1 MLKKYIY
8 IIIGVVV
15 IFLWGLS
22 LYFISSHYRTTI
34 DNQEVAIDFYQEGVT
49 QILTKINDSTK
60 VWVAKTHDLIHTRD
74 SITKA
79 NLALLKAIGVKENKI
94 QSLSSFNAVLD
105 RQYLLKL
112 DSALKD
118 SVEILRGV
126 YEDIYNS
133 LVIDFN
139 PIDSSLQV
147 TFHSE
152 IPIVQSVVKIK
163 YRYLEKK
170 FFISRW
176 WSRLWEKPSL
186 EQILTSPVENIK
198 FLYPQYIQINE

>member
-60 VWVAKTHDLIHTRD
+60 VWVAKTHVMKMERDDLIHTRD

-139 PIDSSLQV
+139 PI
-147 TFHSE
+147 
-152 IPIVQSVVKIK
+152 VQSVVKIK